1 MTNYLVFTKTDSG
14 FEFVAVKTSNKNEAY
29 KIVKSAY
36 PTAQKR
42 IIKSSCDIDFTSCKR
57 V

>member
-1 MTNYLVFTKTDSG
+1 MKTYLVFAKTESG

-29 KIVKSAY
+29 KIVKSIY
-36 PTAQKR
+36 PNTQKR
-42 IIKSSCDIDFTSCKR
+42 IIESSCDISYTSCKR